1 MSIKPRA
8 MVVPAVLLLACFGTG
23 VSAEEAV
30 KKTVADLYADKAA
43 LAGKQ
48 VQVSGKVVKVNT
60 GIMNRNFLHLQDG
73 TGGEG
78 SNDLTITTRQTAKVG
93 DEVVV
98 TGKVSTDVDFGAG
111 YVYPL
116 LMEEA
121 AVTGSAPGAR

>member
-1 MSIKPRA
+1 MLIKSRA
-8 MVVPAVLLLACFGTG
+8 RTVCAAVLLACVSTG
-23 VSAEEAV
+23 AAAADAV

-43 LAGKQ
+43 LVGQQ
-48 VQVSGKVVKVNT
+48 VQVSGKVTKVNT

-78 SNDLTITTRQTAKVG
+78 TNDLTITTQQTAAVG

-98 TGKVSTDVDFGAG
+98 TGKIATGVDFGMG

-121 AVTGSAPGAR
+121 AVTVAAPGAR